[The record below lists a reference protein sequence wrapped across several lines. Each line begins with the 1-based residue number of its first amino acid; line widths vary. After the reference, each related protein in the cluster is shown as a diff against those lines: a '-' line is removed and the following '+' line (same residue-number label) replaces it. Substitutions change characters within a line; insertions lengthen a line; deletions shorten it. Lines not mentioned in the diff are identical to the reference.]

1 MTLKDKSMQS
11 TSSMNRIAKHSEKSI
26 VSQFVIVVNREKFW
40 SLSHYYVN
48 YNSQMTSL
56 MNIRAK
62 KGTQFVLFQMQDS
75 LLAKLGPWWLQL
87 TWKESATLFLSL
99 IHRPSSITRYQNC
112 VSPFTVTY
120 CITHIYLC
128 AFIQSHAMH
137 RNTHTHAHTHIYTY
151 TPAFY

>member
-1 MTLKDKSMQS
+1 MQS

-75 LLAKLGPWWLQL
+75 LLAKLGP
-87 TWKESATLFLSL
+87 
-99 IHRPSSITRYQNC
+99 
-112 VSPFTVTY
+112 
-120 CITHIYLC
+120 
-128 AFIQSHAMH
+128 
-137 RNTHTHAHTHIYTY
+137 
-151 TPAFY
+151 